1 MYVVG
6 TIISMSLYRLC
17 ENNSKWKKDAIY
29 CYNCRLAMLNG
40 DDILVVLILMIFK
53 SSNFKYILVTYAWT
67 YFLVIFQ
74 HFSKILWPLFKVYGV
89 FN

>member
-1 MYVVG
+1 
-6 TIISMSLYRLC
+6 
-17 ENNSKWKKDAIY
+17 
-29 CYNCRLAMLNG
+29 MLNG

-89 FN
+89 FNWIFLLKSLE